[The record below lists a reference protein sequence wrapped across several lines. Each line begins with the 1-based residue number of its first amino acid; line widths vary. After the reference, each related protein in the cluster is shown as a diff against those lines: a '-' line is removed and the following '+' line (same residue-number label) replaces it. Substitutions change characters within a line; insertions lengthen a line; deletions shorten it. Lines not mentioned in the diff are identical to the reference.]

1 MDLESFGGVGA
12 STADPY
18 LKKKKETFSTKI
30 NLLERIC
37 Q

>member
-18 LKKKKETFSTKI
+18 LKKKETFSTKI